1 MLKGSYTLSRA
12 KDEVDDDGWSQL
24 MFSAPSQRG
33 LNYALAG
40 FDRPQM
46 FNMGFVY
53 ELPYKTS
60 TSKDVAHLILGDW
73 QINGLFAAVSGV
85 PFTVVADGAQ
95 LNMPGGQQTADLV
108 GTYKIVG
115 QTGDAG
121 PWFDPTAFAQPTG
134 VRQGNTGRNQFRG
147 PGYWNFDGSLFRA
160 FPVGGG
166 GKRAEFRAEFFN
178 LFNHPVWGSPDNNVN
193 SSTFGHTFA
202 IGQNGPGGVNGNSK
216 VRDAGTG
223 ERQIRLGIRFQ
234 F

>member
-1 MLKGSYTLSRA
+1 
-12 KDEVDDDGWSQL
+12 